1 MRKTCLDMVY
11 ELAKRDDRV
20 LFVGSDLAPDILTQM
35 KTEMPDRFFMEGIAE
50 ANVFGMSA
58 GLAMEG
64 YIPFVNTIGT
74 FIYRRAFEQI
84 TIDICLHNLPVRMI
98 GNGGGYVYAPLGPT
112 HQATEDIACMRA
124 LPNMTVVAVCDAEE
138 MRRFM
143 DCSLDWQQPIYI
155 RLGKGGEQIVDGESN
170 DFQIGKSRTLVS
182 ADNPDISILTTGVM
196 AQRGLL
202 ACKILRS
209 EGFKVSV
216 IHHHTIKP
224 IDKVS
229 VCKSAKNSKKIVT
242 IEEHTLIGGFGSAV
256 AEIIMDENLAGS
268 TILTR
273 LGLPDGFAERYGS
286 QDQLLDYYGLSV
298 NNICNEAKRGVS

>member
-11 ELAKRDDRV
+11 ELAKRDIV
-20 LFVGSDLAPDILTQM
+20 SYLLGQISPDLLTQM

-84 TIDICLHNLPVRMI
+84 TVDICLHNLPVRMI

-143 DCSLDWQQPIYI
+143 DCSLDWPQPSYI

-170 DFQIGKSRTLVS
+170 DFQIGNRECLFL
-182 ADNPDISILTTGVM
+182 LTT
-196 AQRGLL
+196 
-202 ACKILRS
+202 
-209 EGFKVSV
+209 
-216 IHHHTIKP
+216 
-224 IDKVS
+224 
-229 VCKSAKNSKKIVT
+229 
-242 IEEHTLIGGFGSAV
+242 LIFQ
-256 AEIIMDENLAGS
+256 
-268 TILTR
+268 
-273 LGLPDGFAERYGS
+273 Y
-286 QDQLLDYYGLSV
+286 
-298 NNICNEAKRGVS
+298 